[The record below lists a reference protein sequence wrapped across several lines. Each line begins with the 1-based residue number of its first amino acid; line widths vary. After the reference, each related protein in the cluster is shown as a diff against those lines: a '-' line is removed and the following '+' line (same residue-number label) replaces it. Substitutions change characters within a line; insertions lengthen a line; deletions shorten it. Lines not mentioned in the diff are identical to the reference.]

1 MGAIGCH
8 WGAIGMREHGGLWGD
23 FGGIRGHW
31 GPYGMKRGGG
41 REGGCGGQRPLGSP
55 WGSEAIGV
63 PMGLLAVWGPWGD
76 PDAVGWGGGG
86 PMGGSVPIP
95 VVTPWGWQRRP
106 HPRV

>member
-63 PMGLLAVWGPWGD
+63 PMGLLAGGCGVTPML
-76 PDAVGWGGGG
+76 WGGAA
-86 PMGGSVPIP
+86 VA
-95 VVTPWGWQRRP
+95 PWVAPSPSRL
-106 HPRV
+106 